1 MRGFNRPPMKR
12 TCYYLFFL
20 LLPFFTKAQEGFI
33 NHYDLGHPGM
43 VFTNLLLHEDTL
55 IASGIVIQDTFP
67 YLTLLSLAKLD
78 TNGNVLVHYDYMDS
92 LGANYSFEAPPIGLL
107 RCSDNSGYVMLG
119 HAFERFTGLAMKIGN
134 NGGQVWVR
142 EYPDT
147 WSQQDH
153 YRMVIE
159 VNGGYLIAGD
169 KFAGGTANMFVKKIG
184 YDGEEIWEKQYG
196 ETNNR
201 RDLLG
206 DIFLLNDNE
215 YIIGGSTGPNQN
227 VPWQQTTNT
236 IRIFAIDSL
245 GNEKWGWESDPSLEE
260 LWLRGL
266 HINADGNW
274 IYSTARGE
282 FEFDGF
288 MKRQPRVI
296 VRDSNFEIVKAVD
309 LDDMDGNSN
318 YFLDMVPMSD
328 GGWLGVGTNIEK
340 VENPVLAQDHG
351 YAWMFRMDTAGD
363 TLWERKDLV
372 FPDTLFATGQFLHSA
387 VELPSGS
394 IIAAGYY
401 ASFADTKDWG
411 VLIKVDKNGCVD
423 TINCSP
429 ITSTIAPFAPTEGEI
444 KVYPNPASSVVHFDS
459 PESGAWD
466 RIEVFDFSGRMVKE
480 KANTNQMDVVELPAG
495 VYFIRLWQSNRF
507 VTKKLIK
514 E

>member
-1 MRGFNRPPMKR
+1 MKR
-12 TCYYLFFL
+12 PCILFFL
-20 LLPFFTKAQEGFI
+20 LLPFFAKPQEGFI

-119 HAFERFTGLAMKIGN
+119 HAFERSTGLAMKIGN

-169 KFAGGTANMFVKKIG
+169 KFAGGTSNMFVKKIG

-206 DIFLLNDNE
+206 DIFLLDDNE

-245 GNEKWGWESDPSLEE
+245 GNEKWGWESNPSLEE
-260 LWLRGL
+260 IWLRGL
-266 HINADGNW
+266 HINANGNW
-274 IYSTARGE
+274 IYSAVRGE

-288 MKRQPRVI
+288 QKRQPRVI
-296 VRDSNFEIVKAVD
+296 VRDSDFDIVKAVD
-309 LDDMDGNSN
+309 MDIFGGNN
-318 YFLDMVPMSD
+318 GHFFLDLVPLSD
-328 GGWLGVGTNIEK
+328 GGFLGLGSNLVYVDSPIVAEAHLRT
-340 VENPVLAQDHG
+340 
-351 YAWMFRMDTAGD
+351 WMSRLDMDGD

-372 FPDTLFATGQFLHSA
+372 FPDTLFATSQYLHSA
-387 VELPSGS
+387 VELPGGS

-429 ITSTIAPFAPTEGEI
+429 ITSAVAPSAPEVGEI

-459 PESGAWD
+459 PESGSWD
-466 RIEVFDFSGRMVKE
+466 RIEVFDISGRMMKKE
-480 KANTNQMDVVELPAG
+480 TDTRQVDIRELPAG
-495 VYFIRLWQSNRF
+495 VYFVRLWQLNRYA
-507 VTKKLIK
+507 TKKLIK
-514 E
+514 K

>member
-1 MRGFNRPPMKR
+1 MKR
-12 TCYYLFFL
+12 PCILFFL
-20 LLPFFTKAQEGFI
+20 LLPFFSKSQEGFI

-43 VFTNLLLHEDTL
+43 VFTNLVLHEDTL

-78 TNGNVLVHYDYMDS
+78 TNGNILTHYDYMDS
-92 LGANYSFEAPPIGLL
+92 LGANYSFGETPRGLL
-107 RCSDNSGYVMLG
+107 RCSDGSGYVMLG
-119 HAFERFTGLAMKIGN
+119 HAFERKTGLAMKIGN
-134 NGGQVWVR
+134 NGEQVWVK
-142 EYPDT
+142 EYTDSN
-147 WSQQDH
+147 SQQDI
-153 YRMVIE
+153 YREIIE
-159 VNGGYLIAGD
+159 VGDGYIIGGYKQRLDFSTDI
-169 KFAGGTANMFVKKIG
+169 FVKKI
-184 YDGEEIWEKQYG
+184 DHEGEGVWEQWYG
-196 ETNNR
+196 TTNNR
-201 RDLLG
+201 RDYFG
-206 DIFLLNDNE
+206 DIFLLDDNE

-245 GNEKWGWESDPSLEE
+245 GNEKWGWESGPSLEE
-260 LWLRGL
+260 IWLRGL
-266 HINADGNW
+266 HINTDGNW
-274 IYSTARGE
+274 IYSTVRGE

-296 VRDSNFEIVKAVD
+296 MRDSNFDTVKAVD

-318 YFLDMVPMSD
+318 YFLDMVQMSD

-351 YAWMFRMDTAGD
+351 YAWMCRMDATGD
-363 TLWERKDLV
+363 TLWGRKDLV

-401 ASFADTKDWG
+401 ASTPDPKDWG

-429 ITSTIAPFAPTEGEI
+429 ITSTIAPFAPTKGEI
-444 KVYPNPASSVVHFDS
+444 KVYPNPAGSVVHFDS
-459 PESGAWD
+459 PESVTWD
-466 RIEVFDFSGRMVKE
+466 WIEVFDISGQMMKKE
-480 KANTNQMDVVELPAG
+480 LDTSQVDIKELPAG
-495 VYFIRLWQSNRF
+495 VYFVRLWQSDGY